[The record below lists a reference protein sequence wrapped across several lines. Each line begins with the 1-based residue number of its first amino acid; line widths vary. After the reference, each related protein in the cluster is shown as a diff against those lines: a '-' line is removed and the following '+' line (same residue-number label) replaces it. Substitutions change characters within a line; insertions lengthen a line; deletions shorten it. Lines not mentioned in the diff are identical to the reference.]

1 MRKRNPAIACAKA
14 LLAISAIFTTS
25 ILNAQTTR
33 ISDYV
38 IFGGSPA
45 NSAQPSCGVQLGS
58 STTITG
64 GSIGSYA
71 QVSSTGNASFSS
83 NLFSGGSITLANSN
97 TISGRI
103 AAGISSSYPLNIG
116 SNTNVGGNID
126 VNGNTRIAG
135 GIVNGKVTHPKGTTY
150 TGPVPKGGEYLAA
163 PSLPVLPAM
172 PAILNFPAAGSGSA
186 ITTTQSISSGAYNVL
201 SLTGNKTITFSG
213 TGEYVFNKILN
224 TGSTNNFVFDF
235 KGSSTGTIKIYVYGD
250 VDLGKVQASIVNG
263 GAAGR
268 IFLEV
273 HGTGSTC
280 SYGKYSFIIANGSSG
295 QASKWL
301 GSVWA
306 PNGGINI
313 GSGTGSSSITGAL
326 WSATSVTLQSGV
338 TINFE
343 PYVFCT
349 PPNVN
354 AGPDKPLD
362 FSNPTLLTGSTTTP
376 GASLNWSATNGGV
389 IASPANNAQITV
401 TAAGTYI
408 LTASVSAG
416 CSTSDTAIVTGK
428 IPQIIG
434 SELQSVFQNFD
445 STKTS
450 PSPFFT
456 FSGDSVMIDVIAR
469 EGKLND
475 VVNLLTTP
483 AYGLT
488 NIINNGGSNYLVTG
502 LFPVR
507 NLPLLNALG
516 SLIVYVRPYYKA
528 LTNSG
533 IASTAG
539 DSSVGAQLVRKGYG
553 LSGAGVK
560 IGVISDSYNTITTA
574 SNNPVANTA
583 AQDVSNGDLPGPG
596 NPDNFVNPV
605 HVLKDYPS
613 KASDEGRGMLGIV
626 HDIAPASELWFRT
639 GFISPGDFAQGI
651 LELRN
656 AGCDVIVDDIT
667 FITEP
672 FLTDGIVAKSVDQV
686 VAAGATYVSAA
697 GNFADKSYENSFNPV
712 AAPGGLPGTAHNF
725 GGGDVFQNVTLA
737 PGDYTIVLQWTDDIY
752 SLGQTS
758 TGGTKNDLDIYL
770 TPNTDGSALFGF
782 NRNNTNG
789 DPIEILPFSVTSTT
803 NTNILITNNT
813 TGSTPARFKYI
824 VYRGNIT
831 FNEYATGTSTIT
843 GQANSPS
850 AITVGAVR
858 YDKAPPYPGP
868 LTAESF
874 SSVGGTT
881 VNNVKR
887 NKPDISGPDGVN
899 TTVNLGIDYDHDGF
913 SNFFGTSAA
922 APHVGAVAALL
933 IEGKRKYNNQA
944 TVTPAEIKSLL
955 MSTATDMG
963 TPGFDFSSGAGFVNA
978 DSAMRTFAKPDPS
991 LIKLNVP
998 TNTTPGTAPFTLT
1011 VTGLNL
1017 SSTSV
1022 IKFRD
1027 STLGT
1032 TVVNSTTAT
1041 ATVPSFIG
1049 DPIISVY
1056 TPPTSASQLDGG
1068 YSDTLRFFNVPKK
1081 NITVFADTVSKKYG
1095 QALPAF
1101 TATVLVDGDS
1111 LKNTSLT
1118 MAALGLDSL
1127 KYQTAA
1133 TAGSDVGTYALIPSR
1148 IFDKSKPLD
1157 AGLLELYNYSFR
1169 NGTVNISPLPLTIT
1183 AQGGTINYGEKIPA
1197 PAFVYQFDGAGITD
1211 SAALM
1216 NNIQSS
1222 HQSQLAKD
1230 DQGAPI
1236 TGLVNGQAVMIIN
1249 GRAVPIVNGQAVTI
1263 VNGQA
1268 VTIVNG
1274 QAVPIVN
1281 SQAVTI
1287 VNGQAVPIVN
1297 NLASDQV
1304 AGLNFQATTGSL
1316 QHARRITNRK
1326 LVNGVYQTD
1335 SSSVVDIAQESILKF
1350 NVNSAQTSMV
1360 TSVSNT
1366 SSKGIVDVQSY
1377 ANGQAVTI
1385 VNQQAVTIVNGQA
1398 VPIVNQQA
1406 VTIVNGRAVP
1416 IVNQQA
1422 VTIVNGQAVTIV
1434 NGQAVPIVNGQ
1445 GKSAV
1450 IIDSSDIGLGQQTTK
1465 SVNVVTGLDAG
1476 QQFIIPG
1483 SLNNSNLKITYI
1495 AGILNINP
1503 AAVTITPDA
1512 NQSKVYGTAD
1522 SIFTFT
1528 NNGGLDSSS
1537 FTGRLS
1543 RVAGEDA
1550 GSYAYTLGNLS
1561 AGSNYSLLMD
1571 TRSPAPVFVIK
1582 PKTATITPSA
1592 GQTKVYGDADPV
1604 FTYTNDAGIASFTG
1618 KLGRAAGENVGN
1630 YAYTLGT
1637 LSAGNN
1643 YLLSLNGTNS
1653 FAITKASLTVK
1664 ANNTYIFQGDPLPT
1678 FTATITGLKN
1688 NDKPVISFTVT
1699 PVCTGKAGTYT
1710 IVPAFKTFANAGN
1723 YNTTFINGILYVNPD
1738 GNGAKKLKPSLD
1750 CIFEITSPSPGQFRY
1765 IAHFVCQ
1772 NDNATPLYVPIGTDN
1787 SVSSA
1792 SGLFDASAQPVVF
1805 MPGLTRFD
1813 VPFDGN
1819 KVTWTVRSY
1828 DSDHKTSV
1836 ASNASSTSS
1845 RCSNNVRMMDVPAKE
1860 ERAVVQT
1867 VDARV
1872 YPNPAHDRVVV
1883 NLKTGVLSESGLAI
1897 YSAAGVAVPV
1907 KAAHRISAG
1916 SIELDITNIPAGYYV
1931 VKVKSDNNYQIFRFV
1946 KY

>member
-1 MRKRNPAIACAKA
+1 MRKLIPALACTNI
-14 LLAISAIFTTS
+14 LLAVMSVFATSIATAQTTS
-25 ILNAQTTR
+25 ISN
-33 ISDYV
+33 YV
-38 IFGGSPA
+38 LFGGSAA
-45 NSAQPSCGVQLGS
+45 NASQVSSGVQLGS
-58 STTITG
+58 STTVKG

-71 QVSSTGNASFSS
+71 PVSSTGNTSLGA
-83 NLFSGGSITLANSN
+83 NLYSGRSIALANSN
-97 TISGRI
+97 TVSGSI
-103 AAGISSSYPLNIG
+103 AAGITGVYPLTIG
-116 SNTNVGGNID
+116 SSTNVGGNID
-126 VNGNTRIAG
+126 VNGNIKISG
-135 GIVNGKVTHPKGTTY
+135 GTINGKVTHPKGTTY
-150 TGPVPKGGEYLAA
+150 SGPTPKGGEFLAA
-163 PSLPVLPAM
+163 PSLPVLPDM
-172 PAILNFPAAGSGSA
+172 PAILNFPAAGSGAPIS
-186 ITTTQSISSGAYNVL
+186 TTQSISSGAYNVL

-224 TGSTNNFVFDF
+224 SGSTNNFVFDF

-250 VDLGKVQASIVNG
+250 VDLGKVQASIING

-268 IFLEV
+268 IFMEV

-280 SYGKYSFIIANGSSG
+280 SFGKYAFVIANGSSG

-306 PNGGINI
+306 PYAGINL

-326 WSATSVTLQSGV
+326 WSGTSIVLQSGV
-338 TINFE
+338 TINYE
-343 PYVFCT
+343 PYIFCT
-349 PPNVN
+349 PPSVN

-362 FSNPTLLTGSTTTP
+362 FSNPTLLTGSSTTA
-376 GASLNWSATNGGV
+376 GASLNWTATNGGV
-389 IASPANNAQITV
+389 IASPANAAQITV

-416 CSTSDTAIVTGK
+416 CSATDTAIVTGK

-445 STKTS
+445 STKS
-450 PSPFFT
+450 SQSPFFT
-456 FSGDSVMIDVIAR
+456 FSGDSIMIDVIAK
-469 EGKLND
+469 EGKLAD
-475 VVNLLTTP
+475 VLTLLTSP
-483 AYGLT
+483 SYGLT
-488 NIINNGGSNYLVTG
+488 NILNNGGSNYLITG

-507 NLPLLNALG
+507 NLPSLNALG
-516 SLIVYVRPYYKA
+516 TLINYVRPYYKA

-553 LSGAGVK
+553 LTGAGVK
-560 IGVISDSYNTITTA
+560 VGVLSDSYGTISTA
-574 SNNPVANTA
+574 TNNPITNTA

-596 NPDNFVNPV
+596 NPDNFINPV

-613 KASDEGRGMLGIV
+613 RGSDEGRGMLGII
-626 HDIAPASELWFRT
+626 HDVAPGAELWFRT

-651 LELRN
+651 LELKN

-672 FLTDGIVAKSVDQV
+672 FLTDGIVAKTVDQV
-686 VAAGATYVSAA
+686 VAAGATYVAAA
-697 GNFADKSYENSFNPV
+697 GNFANKSYENSFNAVP
-712 AAPGGLPGTAHNF
+712 APGGLPGTAHDF
-725 GGGDVFQNVTLA
+725 GSGDVFQNVTLA

-824 VYRGNIT
+824 VYRGNIS

-843 GQANSPS
+843 GQANAAG
-850 AITVGAVR
+850 AITVGAAR

-868 LTAESF
+868 ITPESF

-887 NKPDISGPDGVN
+887 NKPEITGPDGVN

-933 IEGKRKYNNQA
+933 IEGKKKYNNQS

-955 MSTATDMG
+955 MSSATDMG

-998 TNTTPGTAPFTLT
+998 SNTTPGPQPFTLT

-1056 TPPTSASQLDGG
+1056 TPPASTSGLDGG
-1068 YSDTLRFFNVPKK
+1068 YSDTLRFFNLPKK
-1081 NITVFADTVSKKYG
+1081 NITVFADTVFKKYG
-1095 QALPAF
+1095 QTIPAF
-1101 TATVLVDGDS
+1101 TATVLVDGDT

-1118 MAALGLDSL
+1118 MTALGLDSL
-1127 KYQTAA
+1127 QFQTAA
-1133 TAGSDVGTYALIPSR
+1133 TALSDVGTYALIPSR
-1148 IFDKSKPLD
+1148 TFDKTKPLD
-1157 AGLLELYNYSFR
+1157 AGLLELYNYTFR
-1169 NGTVNISPLPLTIT
+1169 NGTVNVSPLPVTIT
-1183 AQGGTINYGEKIPA
+1183 AQSGSINFGEKIPS
-1197 PAFVYQFDGAGITD
+1197 PSFVYQFDGTGIAD
-1211 SAALM
+1211 STALM
-1216 NNIQSS
+1216 NSIQTT
-1222 HQSQLAKD
+1222 HQTQLAKD
-1230 DQGAPI
+1230 EQGQSI
-1236 TGLVNGQAVMIIN
+1236 VGLVNGRAVMIVN
-1249 GRAVPIVNGQAVTI
+1249 GQAVPIVNGQAVTI

-1297 NLASDQV
+1297 NLATDQV
-1304 AGLNFQATTGSL
+1304 AGLNFQATNGAL
-1316 QHARRITNRK
+1316 QHTRRIANKK

-1335 SSSVVDIAQESILKF
+1335 SSTVVDITQESILKF
-1350 NVNSAQTSMV
+1350 NVNSAQTSML
-1360 TSVSNT
+1360 TSVQNASA
-1366 SSKGIVDVQSY
+1366 KGISDVQSY
-1377 ANGQAVTI
+1377 LNGQAVTI

-1398 VPIVNQQA
+1398 VPIVNGQA
-1406 VTIVNGRAVP
+1406 VTIVNGQAVP

-1445 GKSAV
+1445 SKSAV
-1450 IIDSSDIGLGQQTTK
+1450 IIDSSDIGQGQQSFK

-1476 QQFIIPG
+1476 RQFIIPG
-1483 SLNNSNLKITYI
+1483 SLSNSNLKVTYI
-1495 AGILNINP
+1495 VGTLDINP
-1503 AAVTITPDA
+1503 AVVTITADS
-1512 NQSKVYGTAD
+1512 NQSKTFGDAD
-1522 SIFTFT
+1522 PVFTYT
-1528 NNGGLDSSS
+1528 NNNGLDSTS
-1537 FTGRLS
+1537 FTGNLGRA
-1543 RVAGEDA
+1543 AGEDA
-1550 GSYAYTLGNLS
+1550 GSYNYSIGTLS
-1561 AGSNYSLLMD
+1561 AGNNYSLQLD

-1582 PKTATITPSA
+1582 PKTATITPAADQSK
-1592 GQTKVYGDADPV
+1592 GYGDSDPV
-1604 FTYTNDAGIASFTG
+1604 FVYTNDAGITSFTG
-1618 KLGRAAGENVGN
+1618 KLGRVAGENAGS
-1630 YAYTLGT
+1630 YAFTLGN

-1643 YLLSLNGTNS
+1643 YLLSLGGNLG
-1653 FAITKASLTVK
+1653 FAITPANLTVK
-1664 ANNTYIFQGDPLPT
+1664 ANDAFIFAGNPLPV
-1678 FTATITGLKN
+1678 FTASITGLKY
-1688 NDKPVISFTVT
+1688 NDNPVIAFTVPISCNT
-1699 PVCTGKAGTYT
+1699 KAGVYP
-1710 IVPAFKTFANAGN
+1710 IVPSFNNFANAGN
-1723 YNTTFINGILYVNPD
+1723 YNTSFVNGVLYVNPD
-1738 GNGAKKLKPSLD
+1738 EDGAKKLRPSLN
-1750 CIFEITSPSPGQFRY
+1750 CIEVVASPLPGQYRY

-1772 NDNATPLYVPIGTDN
+1772 NDNATPVYIPIGADN
-1787 SVSSA
+1787 SVSS
-1792 SGLFDASAQPVVF
+1792 STGLFDAAAQPVVF
-1805 MPGLTRFD
+1805 VPGLTQFD
-1813 VPFDGN
+1813 VPFDGS

-1836 ASNASSTSS
+1836 ATNASSSSS
-1845 RCSNNVRMMDVPAKE
+1845 RCSGSVRMMSPASVE
-1860 ERAVVQT
+1860 ET
-1867 VDARV
+1867 TTSNPIDARV

-1883 NLKTGVLSESGLAI
+1883 NLKSGVLSENGLTI
-1897 YSAAGVAVPV
+1897 YNAAGVAMPV
-1907 KAAHRISAG
+1907 KSARRISAG
-1916 SIELDITNIPAGYYV
+1916 SIELDITHIPAGYYI
-1931 VKVKSDNNYQIFRFV
+1931 VKVKSNGNYEIFRFV
-1946 KY
+1946 KH

>member
-1 MRKRNPAIACAKA
+1 MRKRLPAFACANTLFA
-14 LLAISAIFTTS
+14 VILVFATS
-25 ILNAQTTR
+25 IATAQTTR

-38 IFGGSPA
+38 LFAGSPA
-45 NSAQPSCGVQLGS
+45 NASQASCGVQLSS
-58 STTITG
+58 STTVTG

-71 QVSSTGNASFSS
+71 KINSTGTASMGT
-83 NLFSGGSITLANSN
+83 NLYSGGTILLANSN
-97 TISGRI
+97 TVTGRI
-103 AAGISSSYPLNIG
+103 AAGIQAGFPITIG
-116 SNTNVGGNID
+116 SSANIGGNID
-126 VNGNTRIAG
+126 VNGNIKIAG
-135 GIVNGKVTHPKGTTY
+135 GVVNGKVTHPKGTTY
-150 TGPVPKGGEYLAA
+150 SGPSPKGGEFLAA
-163 PSLPVLPAM
+163 PSFPVLPEM
-172 PAILNFPAAGSGSA
+172 PAILNFPAAGGGSP
-186 ITTTQSISSGAYNVL
+186 ITSTKTIGAGAYNAL
-201 SLTGNKTITFSG
+201 TLTGNKTITFSG
-213 TGEYVFNKILN
+213 TGEYIFSKIQN
-224 TGSTNNFVFDF
+224 SGSTNNFVFDF

-250 VDLGKVQASIVNG
+250 VDLGKVQTSIVNG

-268 IFLEV
+268 IFMEV

-280 SYGKYSFIIANGSSG
+280 SYGKYAFIIANGSSG

-306 PNGGINI
+306 PYGGINL
-313 GSGTGSSSITGAL
+313 GSGTGSSSVTGAL
-326 WSATSVTLQSGV
+326 WSATSILLQSGV
-338 TINFE
+338 TINYE
-343 PYVFCT
+343 PYIFCT
-349 PPNVN
+349 TPNVN

-362 FSNPTLLTGSTTTP
+362 FGNPTLLTGSSTTA
-376 GASLNWSATNGGV
+376 GASLSWTAANGGV
-389 IASPANNAQITV
+389 IASPTNAAQITV

-408 LTASVSAG
+408 LTATASAG
-416 CSTSDTAIVTGK
+416 CSATDTAIVTGK

-434 SELQSVFQNFD
+434 SELQSVLQNFD
-445 STKTS
+445 STKTTS
-450 PSPFFT
+450 SPFFT
-456 FSGDSVMIDVIAR
+456 FSGDSIMIDVIAR
-469 EGKLND
+469 EGKLSE
-475 VVNLLTTP
+475 VLTLLTSPT
-483 AYGLT
+483 YGLS
-488 NIINNGGSNYLVTG
+488 NIINNGSSNYLITG

-507 NLPLLNALG
+507 NLPSLNALG
-516 SLIVYVRPYYKA
+516 ALINYVRPYYKA

-560 IGVISDSYNTITTA
+560 VGVLSDSYGTITTA
-574 SNNPVANTA
+574 TNSPITNTA
-583 AQDVSNGDLPGPG
+583 AQDVSNGDLPGAG
-596 NPDNFVNPV
+596 NPDNFINPV

-613 KASDEGRGMLGIV
+613 KASDEGRGMLGII
-626 HDIAPASELWFRT
+626 HDVAPGAELWFRT

-651 LELRN
+651 LELKN

-672 FLTDGIVAKSVDQV
+672 FLTDGIVAKTVDQV
-686 VAAGATYVSAA
+686 VAAGATYVAAA
-697 GNFADKSYENSFNPV
+697 GNFANKSYENSFNAV

-782 NRNNTNG
+782 NRDNTNG
-789 DPIEILPFSVTSTT
+789 DPIEILPFTVTSTT

-813 TGSTPARFKYI
+813 AGSTPARFKYI

-843 GQANSPS
+843 GQANSNS
-850 AITVGAVR
+850 AITVGAAR

-868 LTAESF
+868 ITPESF

-881 VNNVKR
+881 VNNIKR
-887 NKPDISGPDGVN
+887 NKPDITGPDGVN

-933 IEGKRKYNNQA
+933 IEGKKKYNNQT

-955 MSTATDMG
+955 VSSATDMG

-998 TNTTPGTAPFTLT
+998 SSTTPGPQPFTLT

-1056 TPPTSASQLDGG
+1056 TPPTSASGLDGG
-1068 YSDTLRFFNVPKK
+1068 TSDTLRFFNLPKK

-1095 QALPAF
+1095 QALPTF

-1111 LKNTSLT
+1111 LQNTSLT

-1133 TAGSDVGTYALIPSR
+1133 TALSDVGTYALIPSR
-1148 IFDKSKPLD
+1148 TFDKTKPLD
-1157 AGLLELYNYSFR
+1157 AGLLELYNYTFR
-1169 NGTVNISPLPLTIT
+1169 NGTVNVSPLPLTIT
-1183 AQGGTINYGEKIPA
+1183 AQSGSINYGEKIPS
-1197 PAFVYQFDGAGITD
+1197 PSFVYQFDGTGIAD

-1216 NNIQSS
+1216 NNIQST
-1222 HQSQLAKD
+1222 HQTQLAKD
-1230 DQGAPI
+1230 DQGAAI
-1236 TGLVNGQAVMIIN
+1236 LGLVNGRAVMIVN

-1281 SQAVTI
+1281 GQAVTI

-1304 AGLNFQATTGSL
+1304 AGLNFQATDGAL
-1316 QHARRITNRK
+1316 QHTRRIANK
-1326 LVNGVYQTD
+1326 ILVNGVYQTD
-1335 SSSVVDIAQESILKF
+1335 SSTVVDITQESILKF
-1350 NVNSAQTSMV
+1350 NLNSAQTSML
-1360 TSVSNT
+1360 TSVSNA
-1366 SSKGIVDVQSY
+1366 SAKGITDVQSY
-1377 ANGQAVTI
+1377 VNGQAVTI

-1398 VPIVNQQA
+1398 VPIVNGQA
-1406 VTIVNGRAVP
+1406 VTIVNGQAVP

-1445 GKSAV
+1445 SKSGV
-1450 IIDSSDIGLGQQTTK
+1450 IIDSSDIGKGQQSFK
-1465 SVNVVTGLDAG
+1465 SVNVITGLDAG
-1476 QQFIIPG
+1476 RQFIIPG
-1483 SLNNSNLKITYI
+1483 TLSNSNLKVTYI
-1495 AGILNINP
+1495 VGTLDINP
-1503 AAVTITPDA
+1503 AVVTITPDS
-1512 NQSKVYGTAD
+1512 NQMKTFGDAD
-1522 SIFTFT
+1522 PVLTYT
-1528 NNGGLDSSS
+1528 NNRGLDSTS
-1537 FTGRLS
+1537 FTGNLE
-1543 RVAGEDA
+1543 RVAGENA
-1550 GSYAYTLGNLS
+1550 GSYAYTIGSLS
-1561 AGSNYSLLMD
+1561 AGNNYSLQLA
-1571 TRSPAPVFVIK
+1571 TRSPAPVFLIK
-1582 PKTATITPSA
+1582 PRAATITPTA
-1592 GQTKVYGDADPV
+1592 GQFKVYGDADPV
-1604 FTYTNDAGIASFTG
+1604 FTYTSDAGIPSFTG
-1618 KLGRAAGENVGN
+1618 KLGRVAGENAGS
-1630 YAYTLGT
+1630 YAFTLGN
-1637 LSAGNN
+1637 LSAGSN
-1643 YLLSLNGTNS
+1643 YILSLGGNIS
-1653 FAITKASLTVK
+1653 FAINPAKLTVK
-1664 ANNTYIFQGDPLPT
+1664 ANDAFVFAGNPLPV
-1678 FTATITGLKN
+1678 FTASITGLKN
-1688 NDKPVISFTVT
+1688 NDNPVIAFTVPISCNT
-1699 PVCTGKAGTYT
+1699 KAGVYPIIPT
-1710 IVPAFKTFANAGN
+1710 FSNFANAGN
-1723 YNTTFINGILYVNPD
+1723 YNTTFVNGILYVNPD
-1738 GNGAKKLKPSLD
+1738 DDGAKKLRPSLN
-1750 CIFEITSPSPGQFRY
+1750 CIEVVVNPSPGQYRY
-1765 IAHFVCQ
+1765 VAHFVCQ
-1772 NDNATPLYVPIGTDN
+1772 NDNATPVYIPIGADN
-1787 SVSSA
+1787 SVSS
-1792 SGLFDASAQPVVF
+1792 STGLFDAAKQPVVF
-1805 MPGLTRFD
+1805 APGVTLFD

-1836 ASNASSTSS
+1836 ASNASSSSS
-1845 RCSNNVRMMDVPAKE
+1845 RCSGSARTMSSTTTE
-1860 ERAVVQT
+1860 EPT
-1867 VDARV
+1867 VSTPIDARV

-1883 NLKTGVLSESGLAI
+1883 NLKAGVLSENGLTI
-1897 YSAAGVAVPV
+1897 YSAAGVAMPV
-1907 KAAHRISAG
+1907 ASARRISAG
-1916 SIELDITNIPAGYYV
+1916 SIELDITHIPAGYYI
-1931 VKVKSDNNYQIFRFV
+1931 VKVKSNGNYEIFRFV
-1946 KY
+1946 KH